1 MKRNAPAKTEYKKE
15 NTGELLSKLF
25 ILLAVLILLVWTYDY
40 YAEPLYHITGGQIAA
55 PDTEHVADN
64 PAEIF
69 IDSILEAA
77 GVEE

>member
-1 MKRNAPAKTEYKKE
+1 MKNNTGKRETNKE

-25 ILLAVLILLVWTYDY
+25 LLLAILILLAWTYDY
-40 YAEPLYHITGGQIAA
+40 YAKPLENVTGGHIAA

-69 IDSILEAA
+69 IDSVLEAA
-77 GVEE
+77 GAEE

>member
-1 MKRNAPAKTEYKKE
+1 MANNTDTREPKKE
-15 NTGELLSKLF
+15 NTGELLCKLF
-25 ILLAVLILLVWTYDY
+25 LLLAVLILLVWTYDY
-40 YAEPLYHITGGQIAA
+40 YAEPLDYITNGQIAA

-69 IDSILEAA
+69 IDSVLEA

>member
-1 MKRNAPAKTEYKKE
+1 MKNEKE
-15 NTGELLSKLF
+15 NTGEMLGKLF

-40 YAEPLYHITGGQIAA
+40 YAEPLESVTGGQIEA

-69 IDSILEAA
+69 IDSILGDE
-77 GVEE
+77 

>member
-1 MKRNAPAKTEYKKE
+1 MKCEKE
-15 NTGELLSKLF
+15 NTGELLGKLF
-25 ILLAVLILLVWTYDY
+25 IMLAVLILLVWTYDY
-40 YAEPLYHITGGQIAA
+40 YAKPLESVTGGQIAA

-77 GVEE
+77 GVDE